1 MKLGRATSKSDRSSD
16 IDKSAMG
23 HLLSLVDQSSVLQE
37 ERAQLWD
44 EIMRKAESTNE
55 LTEQLLACKMELA
68 SFEGARKVQL
78 NQMNA
83 KDMQICELQ
92 DQVET
97 LTRNQGDSEK
107 LVKTVQA

>member
-1 MKLGRATSKSDRSSD
+1 
-16 IDKSAMG
+16 MG